1 MSTFTIRSNKPSK
14 FSHRRVT
21 RIRKKHKALLVGHQE
36 RDDSGEA
43 FLHDPS
49 EFNLQV
55 RSDEPLAEMFGQ
67 EFLKAANS
75 GEDMFMDDIDEVT
88 QEEVIAQ
95 SQ

>member
-1 MSTFTIRSNKPSK
+1 MSSFTIRSNKQSK
-14 FSHRRVT
+14 FPHRRLT
-21 RIRKKHKALLVGHQE
+21 RIRKKHKAMLVGHHD

-55 RSDEPLAEMFGQ
+55 RSDEPLAEIFGQ

-75 GEDMFMDDIDEVT
+75 GEDMFLEDINEVT

-95 SQ
+95 AQ